1 MSTEKEIIRYI
12 HRSPKQESNEIITNP
27 GVQFRSFD
35 EICLDVDEKKLL
47 YTTEIEVVDM
57 SCCGTSTSGFATVYG
72 YVDQWKSR
80 QTEQGDFISFIEPIR
95 DEAKKREI
103 SQMIKEKDMVGH
115 VNFK

>member
-1 MSTEKEIIRYI
+1 MSTEPEKIKYI
-12 HRSPKQESNEIITNP
+12 HQNAKKESNEMITNP

-35 EICLDVDEKKLL
+35 EVCLDFEEKKLF
-47 YTTEIEVVDM
+47 YTTEIEVADM

-80 QTEQGDFISFIEPIR
+80 QTEQGDYISLIDPIR
-95 DEAKKREI
+95 DEIKQREI
-103 SQMIKEKDMVGH
+103 GQMIRQKDMVGH